1 MILATYDGPRD
12 EVLAETIGVWIRT
25 SMFKEDNNTVFRH
38 LFQIFGTTV
47 LWVHANC
54 AVNTRDG
61 HLAYK
66 RIFIHLFGKNVLENP
81 DATCDT
87 AISRIEY
94 HGEK

>member
-61 HLAYK
+61 RLAYK
-66 RIFIHLFGKNVLENP
+66 RIFSHLFVNNVLDN
-81 DATCDT
+81 CDVAYDT
-87 AISRIEY
+87 VIARIEY
-94 HGEK
+94 HR